1 MFDEDSRNIRLY
13 VKRVFINDK
22 FEDIVPRW
30 LKFVR
35 GVVDSQDL
43 PLNVS
48 REILQKSKVLSII
61 NKRLVRKSLDM
72 IRDIADDTEDESK
85 YIMFWNNFGKYLKVG
100 VIEDAKNK
108 DDIVPLLRFFS
119 SRSVDEYI
127 SLDDYVTNMKEN
139 QKQIYYVTA
148 DGKAKAQKS
157 PAAEKV
163 RSRGYEVLYLTEPL
177 DEIMIESV
185 TKFKDYKLVDVSK
198 EGLNFDDEDQEER
211 KKKEDQ
217 LNTEHKVVKE
227 YLEAVLADKVQRV
240 KMTDL
245 LAENPAALV
254 QSAYGMSPTMQRYM
268 KAQNVASGGSDAG
281 MMGSFNQAVLEV
293 NPNHPIVRDLAR
305 MVRGKSGEEEDEE
318 SDNDEAKNFAVLL
331 YDVAALTSGYE
342 IEDSGDFAG
351 RIMSIMK
358 SKSSVSSGGIK
369 DAEVETTKASVA
381 VVEEQ
386 EVEDK
391 VEGDDAD
398 IVITTEVTKSGE
410 IMDAEVETPND
421 DKSNDVE

>member
-1 MFDEDSRNIRLY
+1 
-13 VKRVFINDK
+13 
-22 FEDIVPRW
+22 
-30 LKFVR
+30 VR

-72 IRDIADDTEDESK
+72 IREIESDEDESK

-100 VIEDAKNK
+100 VIEDRRNK
-108 DDIVPLLRFFS
+108 DDIVPLLRFLS
-119 SRSVDEYI
+119 SQSGEEYT
-127 SLDDYVTNMKEN
+127 SLEQYVEGMKEN

-148 DGKAKAQKS
+148 DGKEKAQMS

-185 TKFKDYKLVDVSK
+185 TEYKEFKLVDVSK
-198 EGLNFDDEDQEER
+198 EGLEFDDEDKEER
-211 KKKEDQ
+211 KKKEEE
-217 LNTEHKVVKE
+217 LNEDHKSVKE
-227 YLEAVLADKVQRV
+227 YLETALAGKVQKV

-245 LAENPAALV
+245 LADSPAALV

-293 NPNHPIVRDLAR
+293 NPSHPIVRDLEH
-305 MVRGKSGEEEDEE
+305 MVKTQSEE
-318 SDNDEAKNFAVLL
+318 SDEAKNFAVLL

-342 IEDSGDFAG
+342 IEDSGDFAQ
-351 RIMSIMK
+351 RILSMMT
-358 SKSSVSSGGIK
+358 SKAKVDVR
-369 DAEVETTKASVA
+369 DAEVEAA
-381 VVEEQ
+381 NEAQ
-386 EVEDK
+386 EPVEDNHEN
-391 VEGDDAD
+391 V
-398 IVITTEVTKSGE
+398 
-410 IMDAEVETPND
+410 
-421 DKSNDVE
+421 

>member
-1 MFDEDSRNIRLY
+1 
-13 VKRVFINDK
+13 
-22 FEDIVPRW
+22 
-30 LKFVR
+30 
-35 GVVDSQDL
+35 
-43 PLNVS
+43 
-48 REILQKSKVLSII
+48 
-61 NKRLVRKSLDM
+61 
-72 IRDIADDTEDESK
+72 
-85 YIMFWNNFGKYLKVG
+85 MFWNNFGKYLKVG

-119 SRSVDEYI
+119 SRSVNEYI

-217 LNTEHKVVKE
+217 LNADHKVVKE

-293 NPNHPIVRDLAR
+293 NPNHPIVRDLER

-318 SDNDEAKNFAVLL
+318 SDNDGAKNFAVLL

-369 DAEVETTKASVA
+369 DAEVEIAKASVA
-381 VVEEQ
+381 VVEEP
-386 EVEDK
+386 EAEDK
-391 VEGDDAD
+391 VEGDNDNE
-398 IVITTEVTKSGE
+398 TTEATKSSE
-410 IMDAEVETPND
+410 IMDAEVETPNND
-421 DKSNDVE
+421 NSNDVE